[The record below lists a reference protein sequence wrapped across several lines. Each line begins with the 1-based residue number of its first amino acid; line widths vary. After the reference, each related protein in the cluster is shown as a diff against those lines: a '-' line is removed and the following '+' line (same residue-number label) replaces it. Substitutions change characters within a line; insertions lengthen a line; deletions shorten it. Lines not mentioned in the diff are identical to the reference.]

1 MDKKTPIAV
10 ALGAPVPTDGSNL
23 PRLVATGRGA
33 LAEQILTIAFA
44 AGIKVRQDA
53 DLAELLSS
61 LDLDTPIPPEAVVA
75 VAEILEKVFE
85 ANGRMS
91 GQTGDKLATGQ

>member
-1 MDKKTPIAV
+1 MEKRTPIAV
-10 ALGAPVPTDGSNL
+10 ALGAPALTDGAQL
-23 PRLVATGRGA
+23 PRLLASGRGA
-33 LAEQILTIAFA
+33 LAEQILTLAFA

-85 ANGRMS
+85 ANGQMA
-91 GQTGDKLATGQ
+91 GKLAKD

>member
-1 MDKKTPIAV
+1 MEKKTQIAV
-10 ALGAPVPTDGSNL
+10 ALGAPLPTDGAQL
-23 PRLVATGRGA
+23 PTLIASGRGA

-85 ANGRMS
+85 ANKRM
-91 GQTGDKLATGQ
+91 GQTGQS

>member
-1 MDKKTPIAV
+1 MEKRTPIAV
-10 ALGAPVPTDGSNL
+10 ALGAPAPTDGTQL
-23 PRLVATGRGA
+23 PTLLASGRGA

-85 ANGRMS
+85 ANG
-91 GQTGDKLATGQ
+91 KLAKG